1 MAFTDHTPGG
11 RSTMLCTRC
20 RHRAASTPEGLCTN
34 CANGTTTESTVP
46 ATPDAA
52 AGAPQP
58 AAPASPKPDA
68 PGFAQSD
75 GPGFAPPGGPGSA
88 PPGALPTAPPLGA
101 APLYAPGGQPSWLRS
116 PVGLGRATAAL
127 LGVVIAADVFAV
139 VADFNMYDVSG
150 ALADGEFGAGM
161 QDKAD
166 RADALYAAAGVAQV
180 AALIATMI
188 VFLVWF
194 YRVRVNAEVFAPD
207 RQSKSR
213 GWAIGGWF
221 VPVVNLWFP
230 RRIALDIWD
239 ASGPDALWDGDLAAA
254 PRPSRARINAWW
266 AVWVVS
272 LLADR
277 LASTAYRKAETAPEI
292 HKAAGQMLFSDV
304 VDMVAAVLAILFVL
318 RLTRMQDEKARR
330 GPVSVEV

>member
-1 MAFTDHTPGG
+1 
-11 RSTMLCTRC
+11 MLCTRC
-20 RHRAASTPEGLCTN
+20 RHRAASTPEGLCTT
-34 CANGTTTESTVP
+34 CATEGATGS
-46 ATPDAA
+46 ATPGDAT
-52 AGAPQP
+52 GAPQP
-58 AAPASPKPDA
+58 VAPAFSKPDPA
-68 PGFAQSD
+68 GFAQPEGPGFAQPE
-75 GPGFAPPGGPGSA
+75 GPGFAQPGGPGFA

-116 PVGLGRATAAL
+116 PVGLGRATTAL

-150 ALADGEFGAGM
+150 ALADGELGAGM

-180 AALIATMI
+180 IALIATMV

-221 VPVVNLWFP
+221 VPVANLWFP
-230 RRIALDIWD
+230 RRVALDIWD
-239 ASGPDALWDGDLAAA
+239 ASGPDALWDGDLAVA
-254 PRPSRARINAWW
+254 PSPSHARVNAWW
-266 AVWVVS
+266 TVWIVS

-277 LASTAYRKAETAPEI
+277 LASTAYRSAETAPEI
-292 HKAAGQMLFSDV
+292 HEAAGQMLFSDAA
-304 VDMVAAVLAILFVL
+304 DMVAAALAILFVL

-330 GPVSVEV
+330 GPVAVEV

>member
-1 MAFTDHTPGG
+1 M
-11 RSTMLCTRC
+11 
-20 RHRAASTPEGLCTN
+20 
-34 CANGTTTESTVP
+34 P
-46 ATPDAA
+46 ATPGDAT
-52 AGAPQP
+52 GAPQP
-58 AAPASPKPDA
+58 AAPAFSKPDA
-68 PGFAQSD
+68 PGSAQSD
-75 GPGFAPPGGPGSA
+75 GPGFAQPGAPGFAQPGA
-88 PPGALPTAPPLGA
+88 PGFAQPGAPGFAQPGALPTAPPLGA
-101 APLYAPGGQPSWLRS
+101 APLYAPVGQPSWLRS
-116 PVGLGRATAAL
+116 PVGLGKATAAL

-139 VADFNMYDVSG
+139 AADFTMYDVSG
-150 ALADGEFGAGM
+150 ALADGELGAGT
-161 QDKAD
+161 QHKAD
-166 RADALYAAAGVAQV
+166 SADALYAAAGVAQV
-180 AALIATMI
+180 VALIATMI

-239 ASGPDALWDGDLAAA
+239 ASGPDALWDGDLAVA
-254 PRPSRARINAWW
+254 PRPSHARVNAWW
-266 AVWVVS
+266 TVWVVS

-277 LASTAYRKAETAPEI
+277 AASTAYRKAETAPEI
-292 HKAAGQMLFSDV
+292 QKAAGQMLFSDV

-330 GPVSVEV
+330 GPVPVEG

>member
-1 MAFTDHTPGG
+1 
-11 RSTMLCTRC
+11 MLCTRC
-20 RHRAASTPEGLCTN
+20 RHRAASTPEGFCTN
-34 CANGTTTESTVP
+34 CAAEGATAP
-46 ATPDAA
+46 APPGDA

-58 AAPASPKPDA
+58 AAPAFPKPDA

-75 GPGFAPPGGPGSA
+75 GPGFA

-116 PVGLGRATAAL
+116 PVGLGKATAAL
-127 LGVVIAADVFAV
+127 LGLVVAADVFAV

-150 ALADGEFGAGM
+150 ALADGELGAGM
-161 QDKAD
+161 QRKAD

-239 ASGPDALWDGDLAAA
+239 ASGPDALWDGDLAVA
-254 PRPSRARINAWW
+254 PRPSHARVNAWW
-266 AVWVVS
+266 MVWIVS

-277 LASTAYRKAETAPEI
+277 VASTAYRKAETAPEI
-292 HKAAGQMLFSDV
+292 HEAAGQMLFSDV
-304 VDMVAAVLAILFVL
+304 VDMVAAALAILFVL

-330 GPVSVEV
+330 GPASVEV